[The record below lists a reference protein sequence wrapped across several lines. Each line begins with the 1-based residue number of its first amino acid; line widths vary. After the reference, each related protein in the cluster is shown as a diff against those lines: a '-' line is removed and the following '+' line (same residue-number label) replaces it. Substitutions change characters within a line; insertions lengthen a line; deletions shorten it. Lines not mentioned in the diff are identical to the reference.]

1 VRNPPGA
8 KNKYWLCHPTGSGG
22 WEKGAKGI
30 DTTIL
35 YRADEVAEAIK
46 TGREICCVEGEKD
59 ADNLWRLD
67 IPATCNA
74 HGAHDPALNQK
85 PKWYVAHSEQLRDAD
100 LVVLNDNDPPG
111 YAHCDVTC
119 RLSLDFAKRVRRL
132 DLKDHWPEIPK
143 GGDVSDWASVGGEHT
158 PERLKELI
166 AAAPDY
172 VPAAAASDDK
182 SANAADDDAELE
194 KLARMAPFDYER
206 ARMAAAK
213 ALGVRAPMLDKLVA
227 LKRSELG
234 LDGDGRGQGRAIEL
248 PEPTPW
254 ETPVNGA
261 ELLDAVAAVV
271 RRHVV
276 LPDYACDAIAL
287 WTAHTFLL
295 DRLMITPRLAI
306 TSPTKGCGKTTLLD
320 VVSQLVFRPLA
331 AANCSASSIFRVVEG
346 FRPCLL
352 IDEADSFLSG
362 NEELRGILNSGHRR
376 GGAVL
381 RNVGDDHEPHSFS
394 TFSACAIALIG
405 RLPGTLADRA
415 VPIDLVR
422 RKADEAIEPFRF
434 DRVDHLAVL
443 ARKLMRWTEDNAD
456 AVAATEPEMPAGL
469 YNRAADN
476 WRGLLAIAT
485 VAGGDWLARGHKAA
499 LQGAGADVDEG
510 SRLELLLGDVR
521 DILDEHGL
529 ERIASDT
536 LIERLVEIT
545 PRPWAEY
552 GRSGKP
558 ITQNKLARLLKPLG
572 IAPVQIRVEG
582 EKARGY
588 ERHQFEDAFARYLA
602 SEGVSNRYSGTN
614 ADNMGT
620 SGTSSTGTAGK
631 SVPDEKCKKSNNDG
645 LCTGVP
651 VGKGV
656 PEEKGL
662 STREIDAQAEL
673 YADDFYRRRDE
684 PDIEAELN
692 QELRQR
698 LRNGLGVL
706 PEHVETEFRRVI
718 EAVFRISDARTR
730 QSF

>member
-1 VRNPPGA
+1 
-8 KNKYWLCHPTGSGG
+8 
-22 WEKGAKGI
+22 
-30 DTTIL
+30 
-35 YRADEVAEAIK
+35 
-46 TGREICCVEGEKD
+46 
-59 ADNLWRLD
+59 
-67 IPATCNA
+67 
-74 HGAHDPALNQK
+74 
-85 PKWYVAHSEQLRDAD
+85 
-100 LVVLNDNDPPG
+100 
-111 YAHCDVTC
+111 
-119 RLSLDFAKRVRRL
+119 
-132 DLKDHWPEIPK
+132 
-143 GGDVSDWASVGGEHT
+143 
-158 PERLKELI
+158 
-166 AAAPDY
+166 
-172 VPAAAASDDK
+172 
-182 SANAADDDAELE
+182 
-194 KLARMAPFDYER
+194 M
-206 ARMAAAK
+206 
-213 ALGVRAPMLDKLVA
+213 
-227 LKRSELG
+227 
-234 LDGDGRGQGRAIEL
+234 
-248 PEPTPW
+248 
-254 ETPVNGA
+254 
-261 ELLDAVAAVV
+261 
-271 RRHVV
+271 
-276 LPDYACDAIAL
+276 
-287 WTAHTFLL
+287 
-295 DRLMITPRLAI
+295 
-306 TSPTKGCGKTTLLD
+306 
-320 VVSQLVFRPLA
+320 
-331 AANCSASSIFRVVEG
+331 
-346 FRPCLL
+346 

-558 ITQNKLARLLKPLG
+558 ITQNKLARLLKPPG